1 MDLSLGHDS
10 GSRTGSR
17 ETAGSAAESWFLERG
32 LPSVLTR
39 RARWRRL
46 WPRSAPMLAAYAT
59 LQACVLPV
67 YLITGGHDVEITGEP
82 TTSEWIV
89 LAIIGLALPLMAI
102 VGWVVSR
109 SRSGRTRAGVATF
122 AVAVVVCVATIVDG
136 PSQLVQEAVVV
147 AAVLILTGAGAGS
160 VVGWAVRMMLSHLA
174 TVGALAVRALPVVL
188 LTALVFFNTYVWLMA
203 ATISGKRL
211 VLAMAFLV
219 SIAAAFVVSA
229 TLERVRPMLRSTTVR
244 PNDTKPNDTGPNDT
258 GPDDTEKLAGTPF
271 ATMLDTHDCAPLKRS
286 ERANVVFVLAASQ
299 LAQILVVAVV
309 TTVIYFILGLIILSP
324 ELLNEWTHTYKSTST
339 VLGLTVQVPDSLI
352 HMTLFLGAL
361 TFMYISARAAGDAE
375 YRSTFLDPLIDD
387 LRTTLIA
394 RNRYRG
400 AVALTACAVDGR
412 AVDGAHAND

>member
-1 MDLSLGHDS
+1 MDLSLRR
-10 GSRTGSR
+10 RTGR
-17 ETAGSAAESWFLERG
+17 RPGRQDRAGAAAESWFLERG

-46 WPRSAPMLAAYAT
+46 WPRSAPMLAAYAA

-67 YLITGGHDVEITGEP
+67 YLLTGGHDVEITGEP

-89 LAIIGLALPLMAI
+89 LVVIGLTLPLMAI

-109 SRSGRTRAGVATF
+109 TRSGRTRAGVAT
-122 AVAVVVCVATIVDG
+122 AAVVIVACVAATVAG
-136 PSQLVQEAVVV
+136 PSQLAQEAVVV
-147 AAVLILTGAGAGS
+147 AVVLILTGCGAGS

-174 TVGALAVRALPVVL
+174 MVGALAVRALPVVL

-203 ATISGKRL
+203 ATISGDRL
-211 VLAMAFLV
+211 GLAMAFLV

-229 TLERVRPMLRSTTVR
+229 TRERVRPMLRSTAAVL
-244 PNDTKPNDTGPNDT
+244 PNDA
-258 GPDDTEKLAGTPF
+258 EKLTGTPF
-271 ATMLDTHDCAPLKRS
+271 ATMPDTPDCTPLKRA
-286 ERANVVFVLAASQ
+286 ERVNVVFVLAVSQ

-309 TTVIYFILGLIILSP
+309 TAAIYLILGLIVLSP
-324 ELLNEWTHTYKSTST
+324 ELLNEWTHTYKSTAT
-339 VLGLTVQVPDSLI
+339 VLGLTLEVPDSLI

-400 AVALTACAVDGR
+400 AVALAGCVVDDADPG
-412 AVDGAHAND
+412 G

>member
-1 MDLSLGHDS
+1 MDLSLGHSS
-10 GSRTGSR
+10 GHSSGRRTGSR

-32 LPSVLTR
+32 LPSVLTT

-67 YLITGGHDVEITGEP
+67 YLLTGGHDVEITGEP

-89 LAIIGLALPLMAI
+89 LAIIGLALPLMAV

-109 SRSGRTRAGVATF
+109 SRRGRTRAGVATI
-122 AVAVVVCVATIVDG
+122 AVVVVVGVAATVDG

-147 AAVLILTGAGAGS
+147 AAVLILTGSGAGS
-160 VVGWAVRMMLSHLA
+160 VVGWAVRMMLSHFS

-229 TLERVRPMLRSTTVR
+229 TLERVRPMLRSTAVQ
-244 PNDTKPNDTGPNDT
+244 
-258 GPDDTEKLAGTPF
+258 PDDTEKLAETPF
-271 ATMLDTHDCAPLKRS
+271 ATMLDTHDCAPLKRT

-299 LAQILVVAVV
+299 FAQILVVAVV

-339 VLGLTVQVPDSLI
+339 VLGLTLQVPDSLI

-375 YRSTFLDPLIDD
+375 YRSTFIDPLIDD

-400 AVALTACAVDGR
+400 AVALTACAVDGCAVDR
-412 AVDGAHAND
+412 CAVDGADAND